1 VDGHRLGRFG
11 ESLFVST
18 QTCCWQRQD
27 PPPDIGANSL
37 RLRKDGRVLL
47 PNTGAM
53 KLEVS
58 QLSDSQR
65 EGTLLPM
72 LITGLVLIVIGAV
85 AVMLFV

>member
-1 VDGHRLGRFG
+1 
-11 ESLFVST
+11 
-18 QTCCWQRQD
+18 
-27 PPPDIGANSL
+27 
-37 RLRKDGRVLL
+37 
-47 PNTGAM
+47 M